1 MKRVFQYVYI
11 FDNFQKIIFWVF
23 IPYLHFE
30 KQQNYQTCIYRQR
43 ERENGRER
51 DRERERR
58 QNSLN
63 LNHAFFILH

>member
-30 KQQNYQTCIYRQR
+30 KQQNYQIY
-43 ERENGRER
+43 
-51 DRERERR
+51 
-58 QNSLN
+58 
-63 LNHAFFILH
+63 IYI